1 MPEPRSQEAHFNG
14 LYERYFDAVRA
25 YAWRRAPGLA
35 DEIVAETFLVAW
47 RRLPEVPDDALP
59 WLIGVARNVRSN
71 LRRSDRRQD
80 ALAQRL
86 APEPTVE
93 DDPLAAVDER
103 DALRGALAGLSE
115 TDREVLL
122 LTAWDDLDRG
132 QVARALGCSRANVAV
147 RLFRARRRLEAVL
160 AEGEAADPN
169 DRPLPGGVFDAR
181 S

>member
-1 MPEPRSQEAHFNG
+1 MPEPRSQEARFNG
-14 LYERYFDAVRA
+14 LYERHFDAVRA
-25 YAWRRAPGLA
+25 YAWRRAPALA

-47 RRLPEVPDDALP
+47 RRLPDVPDDALP
-59 WLIGVARNVRSN
+59 WLIGVARNVRAN

-80 ALAQRL
+80 ALVQRL
-86 APEPTVE
+86 GPERVPEP
-93 DDPLAAVDER
+93 DPLAAVDEQ
-103 DALRGALAGLSE
+103 DALRSALARLSE

-147 RLFRARRRLEAVL
+147 RLFRARRRLEAAV
-160 AEGEAADPN
+160 GEN
-169 DRPLPGGVFDAR
+169 DSTHAIPGGAFDAR